1 MKHEILDTNA
11 ILDRLNDILKQHQ
24 AEYLHHEL
32 FEEIEELAI
41 DIKISKGL

>member
-1 MKHEILDTNA
+1 MTNEILNTDS
-11 ILDRLNDILKQHQ
+11 ILERLSDILKQHQ

-32 FEEIEELAI
+32 FEEIEDLAI